1 MNLSAAATEKIHSL
15 LKMLYPGRV
24 DEVAERLDELASQ
37 YQDLPK
43 RDADRLWD
51 EKDIVLI
58 TYGDQVRG
66 GEGAALAA
74 QTDFLLNHALKEGL
88 STVHLLPCFPYSSDD
103 GFSVI
108 DYREIDPAV
117 GAWDD
122 VEALGE
128 HFDVMYDLVL
138 NHCSQH
144 SEYFKNYLSGI
155 EPYNNFFIEADPS
168 DERLAMVTRPRSLP
182 LLTTYATSRG
192 QKHVWTTFSD
202 DQVDLNFAEPDVLV
216 EMFDV
221 LLTYAKKGGRIIR
234 LDAIAYLWKKLGTN
248 CIHLPE
254 THAAVKLMRVLLDE
268 LSPGTILLTETNV
281 PHSENVGYFGD
292 NVPGENRGDEAQMVY
307 QFSLSPLLFDAFLH
321 EDATYLVRWLSKLE
335 HFGGAR
341 TYFNFTASHDG
352 IGVRPLEG
360 LVPPERVDQLVEAVL
375 ARGGRVSTRRKP
387 DGSDSPYELNIT
399 YFSAMAAGETG
410 DAGSDDRPVARF
422 LASQA
427 IMLALRGIP
436 GVYFH
441 SLVGTPNYL
450 EGMAETGRARTINR
464 RKFELDELEQIV
476 GDKSSPQGRVFDAY
490 RNLLKVRR
498 QQPAFHPD
506 AKQSVFGD
514 APPQLVAFARRSVD
528 GSQTI
533 LVACNT
539 STTPVELPAAARVLC
554 PKGTDLIT
562 GESISTDRPLPP
574 LRTVWLDGGN

>member
-1 MNLSAAATEKIHSL
+1 MNLSDDALSKIRSL
-15 LKMLYPGRV
+15 LEPLYPDRV
-24 DEVAERLDELASQ
+24 DEVAGRLDELAGR
-37 YQDLPK
+37 YTDLPK
-43 RDADRLWD
+43 RDADGLWD
-51 EKDIVLI
+51 ERDIVLI

-74 QTDFLLNHALKEGL
+74 QTKFLLDHGLKDGL

-108 DYREIDPAV
+108 DYREIDPDV
-117 GAWDD
+117 GTWDD
-122 VEALGE
+122 VAALGE
-128 HFDVMYDLVL
+128 QFDVMYDLVL

-144 SEYFKNYLSGI
+144 SDYFKGYLAGT
-155 EPYNNFFIEADPS
+155 EPYTNFFIEADPE

-182 LLTTYATSRG
+182 LLTQYASSRG
-192 QKHVWTTFSD
+192 DKHVWTTFSD

-221 LLTYAKKGGRIIR
+221 LLTYAKQGGRIIR

-254 THAAVKLMRVLLDE
+254 THAVVKLMRVLLDE
-268 LSPGTILLTETNV
+268 LAPGTILLTETNV

-307 QFSLSPLLFDAFLH
+307 QFSLAPLLLDAFLH
-321 EDATYLVRWLSKLE
+321 EDATYLIRWLAKLE
-335 HFGGAR
+335 HFGGSR

-360 LVPPERVDQLVEAVL
+360 LVPPERVQELADAVK
-375 ARGGRVSTRRKP
+375 ARGGRVSTRRNA

-399 YFSAMAAGETG
+399 YFSAMA
-410 DAGSDDRPVARF
+410 DSDSDEQSDRPVRRF

-427 IMLALRGIP
+427 VMLALRGIP

-441 SLVGTPNYL
+441 SLIGTLNDL
-450 EGMAETGRARTINR
+450 RGMAKTGRARTINR
-464 RKFELDELEQIV
+464 RKFELDELEGIV
-476 GDKSSPQGRVFDAY
+476 NNESSPQAVVFNAY
-490 RNLLKVRR
+490 RSLLKVRR
-498 QQPAFHPD
+498 KQQAFHPD
-506 AKQSVFGD
+506 APQSVFAD
-514 APPQLVAFARRSVD
+514 APPELVVFARRAVD
-528 GSQTI
+528 ESQTI

-539 STTPVELPAAARVLC
+539 SSKPVELPAAARVLC

-562 GESISTDRPLPP
+562 GESLSTDRPIPP
-574 LRTVWLDGGN
+574 LRTVWLDAGH